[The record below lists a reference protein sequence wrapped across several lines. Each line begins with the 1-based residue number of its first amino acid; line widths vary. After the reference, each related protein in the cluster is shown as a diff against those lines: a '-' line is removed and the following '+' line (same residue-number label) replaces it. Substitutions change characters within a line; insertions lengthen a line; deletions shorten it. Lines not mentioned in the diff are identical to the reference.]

1 MEGQEQGRDSIKY
14 VISKLRY
21 ITLTVQIMPF
31 VYTGLYILTMILYM
45 FVSENARF
53 VLDTL
58 FYVSP
63 VVIAGLLV
71 ESKILKLCKWHKT
84 ACILPIIPQITV
96 FVDYH
101 IIDLTQFEVYMSI
114 IVPVAMSTLLL
125 IAAYHVF
132 MK

>member
-1 MEGQEQGRDSIKY
+1 
-14 VISKLRY
+14 
-21 ITLTVQIMPF
+21 
-31 VYTGLYILTMILYM
+31 M
-45 FVSENARF
+45 FVSENARYVF
-53 VLDTL
+53 DTL

-101 IIDLTQFEVYMSI
+101 IIDLTQFEAYMSI